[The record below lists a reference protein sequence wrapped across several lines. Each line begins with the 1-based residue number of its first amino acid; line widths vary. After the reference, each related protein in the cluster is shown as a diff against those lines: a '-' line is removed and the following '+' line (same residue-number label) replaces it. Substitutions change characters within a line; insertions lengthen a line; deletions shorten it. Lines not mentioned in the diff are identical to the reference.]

1 MLKQCLL
8 AAVLTFTTPLA
19 WAFETIAPQ
28 ALLVDADTGS
38 ILFEKDAD
46 TPAPPSSM
54 TKIMTTYLVFDRIK
68 SGDLSLSDTMPVSEK
83 AWRKGGSKMFV
94 KVGTDVKLD
103 DLLHGI
109 LTQSGNDACIVVAE
123 SLGGS
128 EESFAET
135 MTKRAIEMG
144 AKNSNFLNATGWPD
158 EGHVSTPRDLAIIA
172 ERTIKD
178 FPELYKDYYGTTE
191 FTYNNIKQGN
201 RNPLLYESG
210 FEADGLKTGTTDAG
224 GHGLVGSATKD
235 GRRLILVVNGLKT
248 TKERRTAARELMTW
262 GFNEFKNVKVASAHQ
277 PVEKADV
284 WGGAEDTVPLITKED
299 IVVTVPRRDVKSAEI
314 NMVYD
319 APLASPL
326 QKDQEVG
333 YISVKNKGEELKR
346 FPLYTSKEVEQAGFF
361 QRIANSINYLIWGK
375 NT

>member
-8 AAVLTFTTPLA
+8 AVVLTFTTPLV

-28 ALLVDADTGS
+28 AILVDADAGTV
-38 ILFEKDAD
+38 LFEKDAD

-68 SGDLSLSDTMPVSEK
+68 SGDYSVSDTMPVSEK

-94 KVGTDVKLD
+94 KVGSDVKLD

-123 SLGGS
+123 ALGGS
-128 EESFAET
+128 EENFSET
-135 MTKRAIEMG
+135 MTERAKELG
-144 AKNSNFLNATGWPD
+144 AKNSNFINATEWPD

-172 ERTIKD
+172 GRTIKD
-178 FPELYKDYYGTTE
+178 FPELYRDYYGTTE

-235 GRRLILVVNGLKT
+235 GRRLILVINGLNS
-248 TKERRTAARELMTW
+248 TKDRRIAARELMTW
-262 GFNEFKNVKVASAHQ
+262 GFNDFKNVKVASANQ

-284 WGGAEDTVPLITKED
+284 WGGAEDSVPLITKD
-299 IVVTVPRRDVKSAEI
+299 DVIVTVPRRDVKSVQI
-314 NMVYD
+314 SMVYD
-319 APLASPL
+319 APLQSPL
-326 QKDQEVG
+326 KKDQEVG

-346 FPLYTSKEVEQAGFF
+346 FPLYTGKEVEQAGFF
-361 QRIANSINYLIWGK
+361 QRISNSISYLIWGK
-375 NT
+375 ST

>member
-1 MLKQCLL
+1 MLKQYLL
-8 AAVLTFTTPLA
+8 AIALTLTTPLA
-19 WAFETIAPQ
+19 LAFETIAPQ
-28 ALLVDADTGS
+28 AILVDADTGTV
-38 ILFEKDAD
+38 LFEKDAD

-68 SGDLSLSDTMPVSEK
+68 SGDISLSDTMPVSEK

-135 MTKRAIEMG
+135 MTKRAVEMG
-144 AKNSNFLNATGWPD
+144 AKNSNFLNSTGWPD

-172 ERTIKD
+172 ERTVKD

-191 FTYNNIKQGN
+191 FTCNNIKQGN

-262 GFNEFKNVKVASAHQ
+262 GFNEFKNVKVASANQ
-277 PVEKADV
+277 AVEKADV

-299 IVVTVPRRDVKSAEI
+299 IVVTVPRRDVKSVEI
-314 NMVYD
+314 SMVYD

-346 FPLYTSKEVEQAGFF
+346 FPLYTSKEVQQAGFF
-361 QRIANSINYLIWGK
+361 QRISNSVNYLIWGK